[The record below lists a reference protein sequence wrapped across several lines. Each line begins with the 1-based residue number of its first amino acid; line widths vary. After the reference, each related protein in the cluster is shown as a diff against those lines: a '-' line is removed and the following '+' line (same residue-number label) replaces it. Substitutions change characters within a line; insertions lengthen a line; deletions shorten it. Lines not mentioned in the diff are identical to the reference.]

1 MLSVFSESTPAAYA
15 AMAAM
20 LGRPITRC
28 PPARACALSDG
39 DIWDML
45 QSPPR
50 PAAPRGGDLVVLAV
64 HPRPYTTRRTQ
75 LHSKNYVHFVV
86 GRTLA
91 QVLAAGCSRR
101 AVNRARAE
109 GWLVLGHR
117 PSTKETET

>member
-50 PAAPRGGDLVVLAV
+50 LAAPPRGGDLVVLRV
-64 HPRPYTTRRTQ
+64 LPRPYTTRRTQ

-109 GWLVLGHR
+109 GWLIVGRR
-117 PSTKETET
+117 P

>member
-1 MLSVFSESTPAAYA
+1 MQTDIFSMSTPAAYA

-28 PPARACALSDG
+28 PPARACALSDA

-64 HPRPYTTRRTQ
+64 HPRPYRFKRKQ
-75 LHSKNYVHFVV
+75 QVSKNYVHFVV

-117 PSTKETET
+117 PSTKET